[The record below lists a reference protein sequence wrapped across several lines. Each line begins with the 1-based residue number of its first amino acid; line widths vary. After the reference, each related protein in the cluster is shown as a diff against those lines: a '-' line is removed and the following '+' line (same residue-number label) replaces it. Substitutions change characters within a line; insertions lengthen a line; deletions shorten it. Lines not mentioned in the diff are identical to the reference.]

1 MTNVQTHLFV
11 SHFVKEYKNSY
22 FPLASIFPPKTK
34 KKKLTNWTGRTMVKI
49 LILKNLVVNYTW
61 LSDHGPVVRKP
72 INADPRLKVNAGFIS
87 LIENVFK
94 N

>member
-22 FPLASIFPPKTK
+22 FPLAPIFTPKT

-49 LILKNLVVNYTW
+49 LILKNLVVDYTW
-61 LSDHGPVVRKP
+61 LSDLGPVVRKP

-87 LIENVFK
+87 LVENAFK
-94 N
+94 S